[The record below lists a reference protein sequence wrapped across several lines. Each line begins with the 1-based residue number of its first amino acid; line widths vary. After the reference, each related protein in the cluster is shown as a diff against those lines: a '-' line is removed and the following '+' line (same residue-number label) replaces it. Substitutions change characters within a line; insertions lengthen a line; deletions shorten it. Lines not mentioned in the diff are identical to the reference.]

1 MKTKLDRLVES
12 KKDVTC
18 KVSEYSDLLE
28 VAQAAQSHLAT
39 NYNRVA
45 NISDSG
51 GGLNDDYWATR
62 VELRKALAPL
72 LEPCEEGK

>member
-12 KKDVTC
+12 ASPITWDNIH
-18 KVSEYSDLLE
+18 DLLA

-39 NYNRVA
+39 NYNRAA

-51 GGLNDDYWATR
+51 GGLNDDYWDTR

>member
-1 MKTKLDRLVES
+1 MKTKLDRLVQQGA
-12 KKDVTC
+12 DPA
-18 KVSEYSDLLE
+18 LLA